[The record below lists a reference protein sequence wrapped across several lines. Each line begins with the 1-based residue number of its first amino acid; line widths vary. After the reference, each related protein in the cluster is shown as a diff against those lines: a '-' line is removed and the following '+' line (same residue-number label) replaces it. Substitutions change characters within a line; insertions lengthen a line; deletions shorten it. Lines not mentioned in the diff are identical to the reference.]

1 MCLGQPAVKCV
12 IQRVSQASLDADGV
26 AHAAIGPGL
35 VVLAA
40 VVEGDTDRDRDW
52 TADKIAHL
60 RVFEDDAGKM
70 NRSVVEAGGSVLLV
84 PNFTVAG
91 DARKGRRPSFD
102 AAMRPPEAAAAFEAF
117 ADALRA
123 RGVPVSTGV
132 FGAHMHVRLV
142 NDGPV
147 TLVLDSR
154 A

>member
-1 MCLGQPAVKCV
+1 MKCV
-12 IQRVSQASLDADGV
+12 VQRVSGASLDADGAPRAV
-26 AHAAIGPGL
+26 IGAGL
-35 VVLAA
+35 VVLVA
-40 VVEGDTDRDRDW
+40 VVEGDAERDLDW
-52 TADKIAHL
+52 TADKVARL

-70 NRSVVEAGGSVLLV
+70 NLSLLDTGGEVLLV

-102 AAMRPPEAAAAFEAF
+102 GAMRPPEAAAAFDAL
-117 ADALRA
+117 ADALRG
-123 RGVPVSTGV
+123 RGVRVETGV
-132 FGAHMHVRLV
+132 FGAHMQVRLV

>member
-1 MCLGQPAVKCV
+1 MRCV
-12 IQRVSQASLDADGV
+12 IQRVSEASLDADGTP
-26 AHAAIGPGL
+26 HAAIGAGL
-35 VVLAA
+35 VVLVA
-40 VVEGDTDRDRDW
+40 VVEGDTERDRDW
-52 TADKIAHL
+52 TAEKVAHL

-70 NRSVVEAGGSVLLV
+70 NRSALEVGAGVLLV
-84 PNFTVAG
+84 PNFTLAG

-102 AAMRPPEAAAAFEAF
+102 AAMRPPGAAAAFDAL

-123 RGVPVSTGV
+123 RGVPVRTGV
-132 FGAHMHVRLV
+132 FGAHMQVRLV